1 MANNHAVTVR
11 QPAMAL
17 APSRSM
23 DEIDIFQLGAVLA
36 KSGYFKDSKDEAQ
49 AVVKVLAG
57 QEIGI
62 GPVAA
67 MVGIYVVEGKPTFS
81 ARLMAS
87 LVKRSGRYNYRVKT
101 TTDQECAI
109 EFFEGQESVGVSTFT
124 IKDAATAGLTGKDV
138 WKKYPRNMLF
148 ARAMS
153 NGFNMFTPDLSNG
166 MPVYTPEELNVAIDG
181 ETGEVIE
188 ATATTIEEPPKAEAP
203 PPITLDQQWAIKAAG
218 TARGLS
224 KDDIVAACQTRFGRG
239 VTELTQ
245 AEGAQLLAALEAM
258 PMPASDLPIGE
269 PDANPAEREAPT
281 ANEAQVRAIFEA
293 GGARGL
299 DQPETDKLC
308 QTQYGGRSPAALTSR
323 EASAFLTA
331 LREG

>member
-1 MANNHAVTVR
+1 MTTNNHAVTVR
-11 QPAMAL
+11 PHE
-17 APSRSM
+17 APDLFR
-23 DEIDIFQLGAVLA
+23 LGSVLA
-36 KSGYFKDSKDEAQ
+36 SSGYFKDAKEEAQ

-109 EFFEGQESVGVSTFT
+109 EFFEGGESIGVSTFT
-124 IKDAATAGLTGKDV
+124 IKDAERAGLAGRNV
-138 WKKYPRNMLF
+138 WKQYPRNLLF

-166 MPVYTPEELNVAIDG
+166 MPVYTPEELNVAVDG

-188 ATATTIEEPPKAEAP
+188 ATARTVEEPPSAETKPAVPMITRDQMHAILTAGKSRGITPETIEETSRE
-203 PPITLDQQWAIKAAG
+203 
-218 TARGLS
+218 
-224 KDDIVAACQTRFGRG
+224 RFGVR
-239 VTELTQ
+239 VRDLTAAQ
-245 AEGAQLLAALEAM
+245 GEQLLAAIEEM
-258 PMPASDLPIGE
+258 PVSAADLPIDQ
-269 PDANPAEREAPT
+269 PDANPAKREPPL
-281 ANEAQVRAIFEA
+281 ANDRQVAAIYEA
-293 GGARGL
+293 GGAAGY
-299 DQPETDKLC
+299 DQPETDRLC
-308 QTQYGGRSPAALTSR
+308 AVKYDGRVVASLTSR